1 MANQAHKAVVNLAK
15 PAVQQ
20 EISKVLATYPD
31 HPHQQ
36 AFAAPD
42 LRQQLLAFVLNSMPS
57 QYVVVDAAETT
68 EAPEKLAAETDL
80 VFSGQEA
87 EHLDAVIHQGIQSL
101 LQDKADWVDRH
112 IPQPQE
118 PGQSASHWFG

>member
-1 MANQAHKAVVNLAK
+1 MANKAVVNLTQ

-42 LRQQLLAFVLNSMPS
+42 LHQQLLAFVLNSMPS
-57 QYVVVDAAETT
+57 QYIVVDAAEKA
-68 EAPEKLAAETDL
+68 EATEKLAVETDL
-80 VFSGQEA
+80 GFSDQET

-101 LQDKADWVDRH
+101 LQNKAEWVDRH

>member
-1 MANQAHKAVVNLAK
+1 MANKAVVNLTQ
-15 PAVQQ
+15 PAVQH

-42 LRQQLLAFVLNSMPS
+42 LRQQLLAFVLNSMPA
-57 QYVVVDAAETT
+57 QYVVVDAAQKA
-68 EAPEKLAAETDL
+68 EATEKLGGETE
-80 VFSGQEA
+80 VSFSEEEA
-87 EHLDAVIHQGIQSL
+87 KHLDAVIHQGIQSL

-112 IPQPQE
+112 IPQVQE